1 MAQAQDTTKRDS
13 VMAKVRK
20 MLDLAEGS
28 DKQGEID
35 AALAAAQRLMTEHAI
50 EMADVDKLREG
61 DKPEQIIKRRIVVGS
76 NGSPISSAKG
86 NLSVAVAE
94 NNRCRVY
101 RDTGYGEYVLVFV
114 GYESDVDFVEMLW
127 TSLSLQMDTAHNVAK
142 AGKREWV
149 NGRTFRKNFNDGF
162 VSEAHRRLRE
172 MKREN
177 ERAIEQA
184 AIEAGSEAG
193 GTALVLR
200 SREQDVKDFLRA
212 EVPGLRRSYGGRSNY
227 DGHARQAGTS
237 AASRADYSGGR
248 TARIGARG
256 QIGRGA

>member
-1 MAQAQDTTKRDS
+1 MNEKRDS

-50 EMADVDKLREG
+50 EMADVDKLRDG
-61 DKPEQIIKRRIVVGS
+61 DKPEQIIKRTVRVGS

-86 NLSVAVAE
+86 RLSVAVAE

-101 RDTGYGEYVLVFV
+101 RDVNHDDYRLVFV

-127 TSLSLQMDTAHNVAK
+127 TSLSLQMDTAHNIAK
-142 AGKREWV
+142 ASKRDWI
-149 NGRTFRKNFNDGF
+149 NGRTFRKNFNSGF
-162 VSEAHRRLRE
+162 VSEAHRRLRD

-177 ERAIEQA
+177 EKAIEQA
-184 AIEAGSEAG
+184 AVDAGREAG

-200 SREQDVKDFLRA
+200 SREQDVEDFLQA
-212 EVPGLRRSYGGRSNY
+212 NVGKLRRSYSGRSSY
-227 DGHARQAGTS
+227 DGHARQAGTT
-237 AASRADYSGGR
+237 AAAKADYSGGR

-256 QIGRGA
+256 QIGPGA